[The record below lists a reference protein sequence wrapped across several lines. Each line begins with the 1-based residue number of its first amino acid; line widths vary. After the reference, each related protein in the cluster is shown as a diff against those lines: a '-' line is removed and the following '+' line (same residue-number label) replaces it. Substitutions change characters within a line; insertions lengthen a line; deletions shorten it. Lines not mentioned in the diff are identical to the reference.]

1 MQNDGTCLLRVW
13 IPVHVDTDDHW
24 LDGRAEYS
32 DAYCVG
38 MSVILVA
45 LQHDRRSQLLDLNHT

>member
-1 MQNDGTCLLRVW
+1 MQNDGKCLLCVW
-13 IPVHVDTDDHW
+13 IPVHMDTDDHW

-38 MSVILVA
+38 MSVTLLA
-45 LQHDRRSQLLDLNHT
+45 LQHDRRSVTLA